1 MSTRTMTKN
10 ELASE
15 LAGAIFRI
23 AKSSKRSIR
32 ADLEALDL
40 TVPQGMV
47 LHTLAAAGGRLS
59 ARELGRECD
68 MLAST
73 ATGVVDRLELHGLVE
88 RERDVDDRRVVWI
101 KLTEQGT
108 ELQSRLPAFQSRVG
122 EAFTVLTT
130 RELEQLLDA
139 VRRVEAA
146 AEEGGR

>member
-1 MSTRTMTKN
+1 MSTKTMTKG

-15 LAGAIFRI
+15 VAGAILRV
-23 AKSSKRSIR
+23 AKSTKRSIR
-32 ADLEALDL
+32 ADLEALGL

-47 LHTLAAAGGRLS
+47 LHTLAGAGGRLS

-88 RERDVDDRRVVWI
+88 RERDHEDRRVVWI
-101 KLTEQGT
+101 KLTEQGAQ
-108 ELQSRLPAFQSRVG
+108 LQTQLPAFQSRVG
-122 EAFTVLTT
+122 EAFTVLTA
-130 RELEQLLDA
+130 RELEELLDA

-146 AEEGGR
+146 AEERSR